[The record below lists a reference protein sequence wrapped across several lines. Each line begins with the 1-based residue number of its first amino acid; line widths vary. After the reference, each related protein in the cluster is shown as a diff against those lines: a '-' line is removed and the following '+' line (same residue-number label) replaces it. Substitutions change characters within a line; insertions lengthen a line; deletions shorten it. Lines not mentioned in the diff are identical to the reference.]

1 MTDALSRLKAAL
13 EGRYRIERELGAGGM
28 ATVYLARDLRHG
40 RLVAIKLL
48 RTDLAETLGPDRF
61 TREIEIAAGLT
72 HPHILPLH
80 DSGSEGG
87 LLYYVMPFV
96 QGESLRDR
104 LETEGTL
111 PVPEAARIFREIV
124 DALGAAHAH
133 GVIHRDVKPGNIL
146 LSGGHALVADFGVA
160 KALSE
165 AAGARKVTSVGV
177 ALGTPEYMAPEQA
190 GADPATDH
198 RADLFAAG
206 VIAYEMLTG
215 VSPFR
220 APTTP
225 AVFAALMTK
234 TPEHPRRVREA
245 VPEPL
250 GDIVLWCL
258 EKDPAARPQDA
269 AQLLGRLDAAL
280 TPPAGSVPAGG
291 TPEPRGRG
299 LSTRGRVAAAL
310 TLLVVASLAG
320 WRALDRR
327 AQVRWARQEAI
338 PEVIRVLG
346 ESRTRE
352 AAELALRVERVLG
365 ADPVLEPLW
374 PRMTTPLRVVTD
386 PPGAD
391 VWYRPYSSA
400 DTTWVHL
407 ATTPYE
413 SQRFPAG
420 AFRFRVQ
427 RDGYEPVEEART
439 LIPADWLALLER
451 SGFDYLNDPSYVL
464 DVTLTP
470 SGSGPPGMIHVAGG
484 LFMTVPVSG
493 FGVLSPVDMPPFW
506 IDRTEV
512 TNAAYLEFV
521 EAGAYSDSTLW
532 TEPFRRGAAPV
543 PWAAAMAEMVDGTG
557 RPGPSTW
564 VLGRPP
570 GDPESL
576 PVGGVSWYEASAY
589 CAWRG
594 KSLPTLLH
602 WARAAVPSADAW
614 VPFHPILAAASNF
627 QSDGPVA
634 VGALDAIG
642 TSGAQDLA
650 GNVREWVSTPS
661 GEYRHFAGGA
671 WDEPEYVIHDQVLA
685 SPWVRLPTDG
695 FRCASYPDGALP
707 ERLLGSI
714 ELPPQDLSHF
724 TTMPD
729 AVFEASRSVYAY
741 DRGQPLAA
749 RVDSTLTSPT
759 GATVQWVSVD
769 AAYGGRLPMRLHVP
783 TDGAPPYGAV
793 IFFPASD
800 LLFSRDIGEP
810 HLAFLPRAGWVLVEP
825 IFEGGYQRSD
835 GRTLQRLQSPAS
847 RTELYSHWVQD
858 LGRAI
863 DYLEERPDIDGAAVA
878 YAGLSLGAGMAPELL
893 PHEPRFRAAIL
904 YSGGFSTTSSQE
916 SLDRSSSLAGR
927 LRLPLLMLGGRNDFS
942 NPVGHQEALFR
953 AFGTPEEHK
962 RFRVY
967 DAAHWPL
974 PMNDVIRET
983 VDFLNQYAA
992 PGSRAAATT
1001 RP

>member
-1 MTDALSRLKAAL
+1 MSDALTRLKAVL

-28 ATVYLARDLRHG
+28 ATVYLAHDLRHG
-40 RLVAIKLL
+40 RRVAIKLL

-80 DSGSEGG
+80 DSGIEKG

-104 LETEGTL
+104 LETEGPL
-111 PVPEAARIFREIV
+111 PVPDAARIFREIV
-124 DALGAAHAH
+124 DALGAAHAQ

-165 AAGARKVTSVGV
+165 ATGVRKLTSVGV

-215 VSPFR
+215 ASPFR

-234 TPEHPRRVREA
+234 TPEHPSRLREA
-245 VPEPL
+245 VPGPL

-258 EKDPAARPQDA
+258 EKEPSARPQDA

-280 TPPAGSVPAGG
+280 TPPAGSVPAGTQG
-291 TPEPRGRG
+291 RRGRG
-299 LSTRGRVAAAL
+299 LWSRGRIAAAL
-310 TLLVVASLAG
+310 TLLVVASLGA
-320 WRALDRR
+320 WRVLARR
-327 AQVRWARQEAI
+327 AELRWARQEAL

-374 PRMTTPLRVVTD
+374 PRMTATLRAVTE
-386 PPGAD
+386 PAGAD
-391 VWYRPYSSA
+391 VWYRPYTSA
-400 DTTWVHL
+400 DTTWARL
-407 ATTPYE
+407 GTTPYE

-420 AFRFRVQ
+420 AFRFRVEL
-427 RDGYEPVEEART
+427 DGYEPVEEART
-439 LIPADWLALLER
+439 LIPADWAALLDR
-451 SGFDYLNDPSYVL
+451 SGIHYLTDPSYAL
-464 DVTLTP
+464 DLTLAP
-470 SGSGPPGMIHVAGG
+470 AGSGPPGMIHVAGG
-484 LFMTVPVSG
+484 IFMTVPVSG
-493 FGVLSPVDMPPFW
+493 FETVSQVDIPAFW

-532 TEPFRRGAAPV
+532 TEPFRRSGARV
-543 PWAAAMAEMVDGTG
+543 PWSAAMAEMVDGTG

-570 GDPESL
+570 ENRGSF

-594 KSLPTLLH
+594 KSLPTLYH
-602 WARAAVPSADAW
+602 WARAAVPSADPW

-661 GEYRHFAGGA
+661 GEYRHFAGGS

-714 ELPPQDLSHF
+714 ELPPQDLSQF
-724 TTMPD
+724 TAMPD
-729 AVFEASRSVYAY
+729 AVFEASSSLYAY
-741 DRGQPLAA
+741 DRSRPLAA
-749 RVDSTLTSPT
+749 HVDSTLTSST
-759 GATVQWVSVD
+759 GGTVEWVSVD
-769 AAYGGRLPMRLHVP
+769 APYGGRLPIRLHLP
-783 TDGAPPYGAV
+783 KEGTPPYGAV

-810 HLAFLPRAGWVLVEP
+810 HLSFLPRAGWVLVEP
-825 IFEGGYQRSD
+825 IFDGGYQRND

-847 RTELYSHWVQD
+847 RAELHSHWVQD

-863 DYLEERPDIDGAAVA
+863 DYLEQRPDVDGAAVA
-878 YAGLSLGAGMAPELL
+878 YAGLSLGASMAPELL
-893 PHEPRFRAAIL
+893 PHEPRVRAAML
-904 YSGGFSTTSSQE
+904 YSGGFSPRSSQE
-916 SLDRSSSLAGR
+916 SLNRSASLAGR
-927 LRLPLLMLGGRNDFS
+927 LRLPLLMIGGRNDFS
-942 NPVGHQEALFR
+942 VPVGHQEALFR
-953 AFGTPEEHK
+953 AFGTPEEDK
-962 RFRVY
+962 RLRVY
-967 DAAHWPL
+967 DGAHWPL
-974 PMNDVIRET
+974 PMNEVIRET
-983 VDFLNQYAA
+983 VDFLDRYSA
-992 PGSRAAATT
+992 PGATAQAG
-1001 RP
+1001 RQP